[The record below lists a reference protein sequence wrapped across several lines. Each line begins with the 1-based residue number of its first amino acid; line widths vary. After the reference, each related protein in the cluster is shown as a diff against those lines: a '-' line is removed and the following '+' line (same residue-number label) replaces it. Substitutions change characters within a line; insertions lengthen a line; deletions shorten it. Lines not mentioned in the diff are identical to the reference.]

1 MIDALLLNLG
11 ARDAISAEEEQA
23 LRAVITRERRF
34 ATDEDLVTEGQRP
47 GSSTLMLSGIAARYK
62 LLEDGKR
69 QITALHVAGDFVDLH
84 AFPLKT
90 MDHGVVALSPC
101 HVAFA
106 DHADI
111 RMLTETRPHLT
122 RMLWLSTVIDGAIH
136 REWIVAM
143 GRRSKKAHLA
153 HLICE
158 LYMRLSVVRLVTD
171 QSFYFPLSQAV
182 VADALGLSVVHVN
195 KTLQKLRSDNVV
207 TWTDRMITVLNWEKL
222 TEIAEFDPSYLHLSM
237 EPR

>member
-1 MIDALLLNLG
+1 MIEPLLLNLG
-11 ARDAISAEEEQA
+11 ARDVISPDEEQA
-23 LRAVITRERRF
+23 LRAAIVRQRKF
-34 ATDEDLVTEGQRP
+34 ATEEDLVVEGERP
-47 GSSTLMLSGIAARYK
+47 NSSTLILSGFAARYRV
-62 LLEDGKR
+62 LEDGKR

-90 MDHGVVALSPC
+90 MDHSVVALSTC
-101 HVAFA
+101 QVAYA

-111 RMLTETRPHLT
+111 RALTETRPHLT
-122 RMLWLSTVIDGAIH
+122 RLLWLSTVIDGAIH

-207 TWTDRMITVLNWEKL
+207 TWTDRTITVLNWEKL
-222 TEIAEFDPSYLHLSM
+222 TEIAQFDPTYLHLSM

>member
-1 MIDALLLNLG
+1 MVEG
-11 ARDAISAEEEQA
+11 
-23 LRAVITRERRF
+23 ERPN
-34 ATDEDLVTEGQRP
+34 A
-47 GSSTLMLSGIAARYK
+47 STLVLSGIAARYK
-62 LLEDGKR
+62 VLEDGKR

-90 MDHGVVALSPC
+90 MDHSVVALSPC
-101 HVAFA
+101 HVAYA

-111 RMLTETRPHLT
+111 RALSETRPHLT

-158 LYMRLSVVRLVTD
+158 LYVRLSVVRLVTD
-171 QSFYFPLSQAV
+171 QSFHFPLSQSV

-195 KTLQKLRSDNVV
+195 KTLQKLRNEKVV
-207 TWTDRMITVLNWEKL
+207 TWTDRTIKVLNWEKL
-222 TEIAEFDPSYLHLSM
+222 SEIAEFDPGYLHLSL